1 MVIFNGRKQNSELNH
16 GIYITELSTCC
27 KYLNLTSR
35 RHTEM
40 PYSSDTFSKIPLVC
54 QAFRYPRI
62 GNAASEIDTK
72 RKMELEFISEK

>member
-1 MVIFNGRKQNSELNH
+1 ML
-16 GIYITELSTCC
+16 
-27 KYLNLTSR
+27 YLNLTSR

-62 GNAASEIDTK
+62 GNAASEIDMK
-72 RKMELEFISEK
+72 RIMELEFISEK

>member
-1 MVIFNGRKQNSELNH
+1 MVIFNGRKQNGEINN

-27 KYLNLTSR
+27 KYLNLTGR
-35 RHTEM
+35 RHTKM

-54 QAFRYPRI
+54 QAFRYSII
-62 GNAASEIDTK
+62 GNAASEIDMK